1 MVKRKTTA
9 ALLAALC
16 LILLLPGC
24 GLRAAKERPAVAALS
39 CTAPTAL
46 SSLYPAGGSR
56 LLVTWADYERSRT
69 TVQLVDA
76 DADAVRQET
85 VLDGVWD
92 LREQS
97 LSDGFALCDRENG
110 VWQFLNSRLEQTGT
124 WTAAENVDGYFSLDG
139 GTYYFLRDSV
149 LFRQQVNGGQ
159 PEPMPLSC
167 DLRILDIAA
176 FDADAGRM
184 AVRFFLS
191 PYGSECGTALLDVT
205 TGQLSML
212 CAQRY
217 QVTLAGDDLS
227 LLAFDNDKMGYSAL
241 TGSGDRFFFADAS
254 LFTDTAGDLYALPG
268 SPCLVGVSTGRSTLY
283 TTGERIAACSLPDV
297 GIAGEMY
304 SSCYLPEEQLL
315 VGAVYQDG
323 AFRLYAIDPAQLT
336 FTPVADAAPA
346 ESPLTVDDTLVQI
359 YWNAANGADVAE
371 SLQDARRLA
380 DTLEQTYGVRILLSS
395 QCRQAAALCDK
406 DITLSD
412 TMSADAELAG
422 ISAMLDS
429 MSRAFALYPEGFLA
443 QFRNSVGEGG
453 LCFLLVGHI
462 ASDYGVVGCA
472 YDSADWQ
479 YIALDVQADY
489 MRHGTVCHEIW
500 HATENEIRSR
510 DYTAFDWDEWNR
522 LNPEGFLYYG
532 DGTMQDPAQPWTLY
546 SSPLEDVRFVD
557 TYSCVAATEDRARI
571 MEFFMTH
578 DDEAELLIQSPYI
591 RAKLQIMCDAVRRYF
606 DTAGWGTPRWERL
619 L

>member
-1 MVKRKTTA
+1 MRRKTTT

-24 GLRAAKERPAVAALS
+24 GLRAAKDRPAVTPLS

-46 SSLYPAGGSR
+46 SALYPAGGSR
-56 LLVTWADYERSRT
+56 LLVTWADYEQNRT

-76 DADAVRQET
+76 DADTVRQET

-92 LREQS
+92 LKEQS
-97 LSDGFALCDRENG
+97 LSDGFALCDRENV
-110 VWQFLNSRLEQTGT
+110 VWQFLSSRLAQTGT

-149 LFRQQVNGGQ
+149 LFRQQVGGGQ
-159 PEPMPLSC
+159 PERMPLSC
-167 DLRILDIAA
+167 DLRILDITA
-176 FDADAGRM
+176 FDAAAGRM
-184 AVRFFLS
+184 AVQFLLS

-217 QVTLAGDDLS
+217 QAALAGDTMS

-241 TGSGDRFFFADAS
+241 TGSGDTFFFADAS

-268 SPCLVGVSTGRSTLY
+268 APYLVGVTTGRSTLY
-283 TTGERIAACSLPDV
+283 ATGAHIAACSLPDV

-304 SSCYLPEEQLL
+304 SCCYLPETQLL

-323 AFRLYAIDPAQLT
+323 AFRLYAMDPAQLT
-336 FTPVADAAPA
+336 FAPVADAAPVP
-346 ESPLTVDDTLVQI
+346 SPLTVDDALAQS
-359 YWNAANGADVAE
+359 YWSAVNGADVAD
-371 SLQDARRLA
+371 SLQEVRRLA
-380 DTLEQTYGVRILLSS
+380 DTLEDAYGVRILLSS
-395 QCRQAAALCDK
+395 QCREAAALCDK

-412 TMSADAELAG
+412 SMSADAELAG

-429 MSRAFALYPEGFLA
+429 MSRAFALYPQGFLA

-453 LCFLLVGHI
+453 LCFLLVAHI

-489 MRHGTVCHEIW
+489 MREGTVCHEIW

-510 DYTAFDWDEWNR
+510 DYTAFDWDQWNR

-546 SSPLEDVRFVD
+546 SSAPEDVRFVD

-571 MEFFMTH
+571 MEFFMTR

>member
-1 MVKRKTTA
+1 MRRKTTA

-24 GLRAAKERPAVAALS
+24 GLRAAKDRPAVTPLS

-46 SSLYPAGGSR
+46 SALYPAGGSR
-56 LLVTWADYERSRT
+56 LLVTWADYEQNRT

-76 DADAVRQET
+76 DADTVRQET

-92 LREQS
+92 LKEQS
-97 LSDGFALCDRENG
+97 LSDGFALCDRENV
-110 VWQFLNSRLEQTGT
+110 VWQFLSSRLAQTGT

-149 LFRQQVNGGQ
+149 LFRQQVDSGQ
-159 PEPMPLSC
+159 PERMPLSC
-167 DLRILDIAA
+167 DLRILDITA
-176 FDADAGRM
+176 FDAAAGRM
-184 AVRFFLS
+184 AVQFLLS

-217 QVTLAGDDLS
+217 Q
-227 LLAFDNDKMGYSAL
+227 
-241 TGSGDRFFFADAS
+241 
-254 LFTDTAGDLYALPG
+254 
-268 SPCLVGVSTGRSTLY
+268 
-283 TTGERIAACSLPDV
+283 AA
-297 GIAGEMY
+297 
-304 SSCYLPEEQLL
+304 
-315 VGAVYQDG
+315 
-323 AFRLYAIDPAQLT
+323 
-336 FTPVADAAPA
+336 
-346 ESPLTVDDTLVQI
+346 
-359 YWNAANGADVAE
+359 
-371 SLQDARRLA
+371 
-380 DTLEQTYGVRILLSS
+380 
-395 QCRQAAALCDK
+395 
-406 DITLSD
+406 
-412 TMSADAELAG
+412 LAG

-429 MSRAFALYPEGFLA
+429 MSRAFALYPQGFLA

-453 LCFLLVGHI
+453 LCFLLVAHI

-489 MRHGTVCHEIW
+489 MREGTVCHEIW

-510 DYTAFDWDEWNR
+510 DYTAFDGDQWNR

-546 SSPLEDVRFVD
+546 SSAPEDVRFVD

-606 DTAGWGTPRWERL
+606 DTSGWGTPRWERL

>member
-1 MVKRKTTA
+1 MKRKATA

-16 LILLLPGC
+16 FILLLPGC
-24 GLRAAKERPAVAALS
+24 DLRAAKERPAVAALS

-76 DADAVRQET
+76 DADTVRQET

-92 LREQS
+92 LKEQS
-97 LSDGFALCDRENG
+97 LADGFALCDRENS
-110 VWQFLNSRLEQTGT
+110 VWQFLNSRLERTGT
-124 WTAAENVDGYFSLDG
+124 WTAAENVDGWFSLDG

-149 LFRQQVNGGQ
+149 LFRQQVDGGQ
-159 PEPMPLSC
+159 PERVPLSC

-176 FDADAGRM
+176 FDADTGRM

-191 PYGSECGTALLDVT
+191 PYGSECGTALLDVS

-217 QVTLAGDDLS
+217 QVSLEGDILS

-241 TGSGDRFFFADAS
+241 TGSGGQFFFADAS

-268 SPCLVGVSTGRSTLY
+268 SPYLVGVATGRSTLY
-283 TTGERIAACSLPDV
+283 ATGEHIAACSLTDV

-304 SSCYLPEEQLL
+304 SSCYLTEERLL

-323 AFRLYAIDPAQLT
+323 AFRIYVMDPAQLT
-336 FTPVADAAPA
+336 FAPVADGTSVS
-346 ESPLTVDDTLVQI
+346 SPLTVDDALAQS
-359 YWNAANGADVAE
+359 YWNASAGASVPAN
-371 SLQDARRLA
+371 LQEARRYA

-395 QCRQAAALCDK
+395 QCREAAALCDK
-406 DITLSD
+406 EITLSD
-412 TMSADAELAG
+412 SMDADAELAG
-422 ISAMLDS
+422 ISAMLNS
-429 MSRAFALYPEGFLA
+429 MSRAFALYPESFLA

-453 LCFLLVGHI
+453 LCFLLVAHI

-479 YIALDVQADY
+479 YIALDVQGEY
-489 MRHGTVCHEIW
+489 MRDGIICHEIW

-510 DYTAFDWDEWNR
+510 DYTAFDWDEWNS

-546 SSPLEDVRFVD
+546 SSAPEEVRFVD
-557 TYSCVAATEDRARI
+557 SYGCVAATEDRARI

-578 DDEAELLIQSPYI
+578 DDDAELLIQSPYI
-591 RAKLQIMCDAVRRYF
+591 RAKLQIMCDAVRCYF
-606 DTAGWGTPRWERL
+606 DTSGWGTPRWERL

>member
-1 MVKRKTTA
+1 MRRKTTA
-9 ALLAALC
+9 ALRAALC

-24 GLRAAKERPAVAALS
+24 GLRAAKDRPAVTPLS

-46 SSLYPAGGSR
+46 SALYPAGGSR
-56 LLVTWADYERSRT
+56 LLVTWADYEQNRT

-76 DADAVRQET
+76 DADTVRQGT

-92 LREQS
+92 LKEQS
-97 LSDGFALCDRENG
+97 LSDGFALCDREIV
-110 VWQFLNSRLEQTGT
+110 VWQFLSSRLAQTGT

-149 LFRQQVNGGQ
+149 LFRQQVDGGQ
-159 PEPMPLSC
+159 PERMPLSC
-167 DLRILDIAA
+167 DLRILDITA
-176 FDADAGRM
+176 FDAAAGRM
-184 AVRFFLS
+184 AVQFLLS

-217 QVTLAGDDLS
+217 QAALAGDTMS

-241 TGSGDRFFFADAS
+241 TGSGDTFFFADAS

-268 SPCLVGVSTGRSTLY
+268 APYLVGVATGRSTLY
-283 TTGERIAACSLPDV
+283 ATGARIAACSLPDV

-304 SSCYLPEEQLL
+304 SCCYLPETQLL

-323 AFRLYAIDPAQLT
+323 AFRLYAMDLAQLT
-336 FTPVADAAPA
+336 FAPVADAAPVP
-346 ESPLTVDDTLVQI
+346 SPLTVDDALAQS
-359 YWNAANGADVAE
+359 YWSAVNGADVAD
-371 SLQDARRLA
+371 SL
-380 DTLEQTYGVRILLSS
+380 
-395 QCRQAAALCDK
+395 
-406 DITLSD
+406 
-412 TMSADAELAG
+412 SADAELAG

-429 MSRAFALYPEGFLA
+429 MSRAFALYPQGFLA

-453 LCFLLVGHI
+453 LCFLLVAHI

-489 MRHGTVCHEIW
+489 MREGTVCHEIW

-510 DYTAFDWDEWNR
+510 DYTAFDWDQWNR

-546 SSPLEDVRFVD
+546 SSAPEDVRFVD

>member
-1 MVKRKTTA
+1 M
-9 ALLAALC
+9 
-16 LILLLPGC
+16 
-24 GLRAAKERPAVAALS
+24 
-39 CTAPTAL
+39 
-46 SSLYPAGGSR
+46 
-56 LLVTWADYERSRT
+56 
-69 TVQLVDA
+69 
-76 DADAVRQET
+76 
-85 VLDGVWD
+85 LDGVWD
-92 LREQS
+92 LKEQS
-97 LSDGFALCDRENG
+97 LSDGFALCDRENV
-110 VWQFLNSRLEQTGT
+110 VWQFLSSRLAQTGT

-149 LFRQQVNGGQ
+149 LFRQQVDGGQ
-159 PEPMPLSC
+159 PERMPLSC
-167 DLRILDIAA
+167 DLRILDITA
-176 FDADAGRM
+176 FDAAAGRM
-184 AVRFFLS
+184 VVQFLLS

-212 CAQRY
+212 CTQRY
-217 QVTLAGDDLS
+217 Q
-227 LLAFDNDKMGYSAL
+227 
-241 TGSGDRFFFADAS
+241 
-254 LFTDTAGDLYALPG
+254 
-268 SPCLVGVSTGRSTLY
+268 
-283 TTGERIAACSLPDV
+283 AALPDV

-304 SSCYLPEEQLL
+304 SCCYLPETQLL

-323 AFRLYAIDPAQLT
+323 AFRLYAMDPAQLT
-336 FTPVADAAPA
+336 FAPVADAAPVP
-346 ESPLTVDDTLVQI
+346 SPLTVDDALAQS
-359 YWNAANGADVAE
+359 YWSAVNGTDVAD
-371 SLQDARRLA
+371 SLQEARRLA
-380 DTLEQTYGVRILLSS
+380 DTLEDAYGVRILLSS
-395 QCRQAAALCDK
+395 QCREAAALCDK

-412 TMSADAELAG
+412 SMSADAELAG

-429 MSRAFALYPEGFLA
+429 MNRAFALYPQGFLA

-453 LCFLLVGHI
+453 LCFLLVAHI

-489 MRHGTVCHEIW
+489 MREGTVCHEIW

-510 DYTAFDWDEWNR
+510 DYTAFDWDQWNR

-532 DGTMQDPAQPWTLY
+532 DGTMQDTAQPWTLY
-546 SSPLEDVRFVD
+546 SSAPEDVRFVD

>member
-1 MVKRKTTA
+1 M
-9 ALLAALC
+9 
-16 LILLLPGC
+16 
-24 GLRAAKERPAVAALS
+24 
-39 CTAPTAL
+39 
-46 SSLYPAGGSR
+46 
-56 LLVTWADYERSRT
+56 
-69 TVQLVDA
+69 
-76 DADAVRQET
+76 
-85 VLDGVWD
+85 
-92 LREQS
+92 
-97 LSDGFALCDRENG
+97 
-110 VWQFLNSRLEQTGT
+110 
-124 WTAAENVDGYFSLDG
+124 
-139 GTYYFLRDSV
+139 
-149 LFRQQVNGGQ
+149 
-159 PEPMPLSC
+159 
-167 DLRILDIAA
+167 
-176 FDADAGRM
+176 
-184 AVRFFLS
+184 
-191 PYGSECGTALLDVT
+191 
-205 TGQLSML
+205 
-212 CAQRY
+212 
-217 QVTLAGDDLS
+217 S

-241 TGSGDRFFFADAS
+241 TGSGDTFFFADAS
-254 LFTDTAGDLYALPG
+254 LFTDTAGDLYARPG
-268 SPCLVGVSTGRSTLY
+268 APYLVGVATGRSTLY
-283 TTGERIAACSLPDV
+283 VTGAHIAACSLPDV

-304 SSCYLPEEQLL
+304 SCCYLPETQLL

-323 AFRLYAIDPAQLT
+323 AFRLYAMDPAQLT
-336 FTPVADAAPA
+336 FAPVADAAPVP
-346 ESPLTVDDTLVQI
+346 SPLTVDDALAQS
-359 YWNAANGADVAE
+359 YWSAVNGAEVAD
-371 SLQDARRLA
+371 SLQEARRLT
-380 DTLEQTYGVRILLSS
+380 DTLEDAYGVRILLSS
-395 QCRQAAALCDK
+395 QCREAAALCDK

-412 TMSADAELAG
+412 SMSADAELAG

-429 MSRAFALYPEGFLA
+429 MSRAFALYPQGFLA

-453 LCFLLVGHI
+453 LCFLLVAHI

-489 MRHGTVCHEIW
+489 MREGTVCHEIW

-510 DYTAFDWDEWNR
+510 DYTAFDWDQWNR

-546 SSPLEDVRFVD
+546 SSAPEDVRFVD